1 MPVVKLFGNLRSQVG
16 KSQLDVPGETV
27 QAALDVICADNTALR
42 AAIFVAG
49 GKVRAHVRVMV
60 NGHDI
65 ELAQGLETPVGAADQ
80 IAVFPPM
87 AGG

>member
-1 MPVVKLFGNLRSQVG
+1 MPVVKLFGNLRNQVG
-16 KSQLDVPGETV
+16 KSRLDVPGETV
-27 QAALDVICADNTALR
+27 QAALDVICAGNAALR
-42 AAIFVAG
+42 AAIFAASG
-49 GKVRAHVRVMV
+49 EVRAHVRVMV